1 MQLVRH
7 LLVCELT
14 MVMVIMTMT
23 MTITTRMMMM
33 MVVVVV
39 VVVVAVVA
47 APIFVRRSL
56 SPAQLDALHS
66 EATSSGA
73 RLRTWRPAPGP
84 WQRLEH
90 C

>member
-1 MQLVRH
+1 MRTDNGDGDNDDDDNNQDDDDDDDGYGGG
-7 LLVCELT
+7 
-14 MVMVIMTMT
+14 
-23 MTITTRMMMM
+23 
-33 MVVVVV
+33 V
-39 VVVVAVVA
+39 VVVVAA
-47 APIFVRRSL
+47 APIFVHGSL

-73 RLRTWRPAPGP
+73 CLRTWRPAPGP